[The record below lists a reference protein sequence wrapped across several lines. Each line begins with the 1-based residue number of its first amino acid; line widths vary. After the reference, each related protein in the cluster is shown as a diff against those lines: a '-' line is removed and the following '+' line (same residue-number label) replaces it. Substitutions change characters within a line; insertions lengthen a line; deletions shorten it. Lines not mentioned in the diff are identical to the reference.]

1 MLTSTAIEEAVRLST
16 SLFPWSPGECCPF

>member
-16 SLFPWSPGECCPF
+16 SLSLWIPGVCCPF